1 MSNHKIFVTS
11 GKAKQKQLTQQ
22 NLHSFTVELESIQ
35 KYKRGITWHLVLP
48 AVCGNGL
55 LSVSLSL
62 SVLRCGGYVQS
73 SASWFVQLLAC
84 SLSLPSYNGTPLP
97 LVQPPQC
104 LWMGL
109 HQGRVLR
116 TTWTAKQPLVKA
128 DVQDTTNVT
137 SLPTPEDM
145 TWAKNTHHSICNG
158 LKIHWFYPMA
168 YWLYM
173 SKQSSHQLTDDQK
186 LR

>member
-1 MSNHKIFVTS
+1 MSKKKVSDHKILIR
-11 GKAKQKQLTQQ
+11 QKQQITQQ
-22 NLHSFTVELESIQ
+22 IRYNLHSFTVKLESIE

-48 AVCGNGL
+48 AVCDSGL
-55 LSVSLSL
+55 FSVSLSP

-116 TTWTAKQPLVKA
+116 TTWTAIQPLVKA
-128 DVQDTTNVT
+128 DVQETTNVT
-137 SLPTPEDM
+137 SFPTPEDM
-145 TWAKNTHHSICNG
+145 TWAKNTHSICNG
-158 LKIHWFYPMA
+158 LKIHWFLSNGILIVYV
-168 YWLYM
+168 
-173 SKQSSHQLTDDQK
+173 QT
-186 LR
+186 